1 LGRSTKAGDADLS
14 GTLVS
19 LLMPVGKLLL
29 DGGLGIA
36 DLLGAGKEALVRA
49 AIADVMQS
57 TVRINVSRL
66 SVMTGLTRKEVAA
79 ILNKIKGIKTDRHVE
94 LKKQRALRVLQGWRV
109 DSRFRNKNGR
119 PSILSLRGD
128 ERSFAS
134 LVKIYGGD
142 VTPNSVLREL
152 ERMNAVTSG
161 RFQQVRFR
169 HLRVHA
175 KSVGKMADLARLFPD
190 FAQTVSSQHSEAERP
205 PFFGF
210 KESFVDSPIQA
221 ARFQRTFSNRATI
234 LLQSVE
240 QWAGSQ
246 NKARKRKSGTQT
258 DKYRVGIGVY
268 LVQGDARPNRKSKAR
283 A

>member
-1 LGRSTKAGDADLS
+1 
-14 GTLVS
+14 
-19 LLMPVGKLLL
+19 MPVGKLLL

-49 AIADVMQS
+49 AIAEVMQAS
-57 TVRINVSRL
+57 VRINVSRL

-79 ILNKIKGIKTDRHVE
+79 ILNKIKGIETNRHVE
-94 LKKQRALRVLQGWRV
+94 LKKQRALRVLQGWRI
-109 DSRFRNKNGR
+109 DPRFRNKSGS
-119 PSILSLRGD
+119 PSTLSLRGD

-152 ERMNAVTSG
+152 ERMKAITSD
-161 RFQQVRFR
+161 RYQQVRFR
-169 HLRVHA
+169 HVRSHA
-175 KSVGKMADLARLFPD
+175 KSFGKMADLARLFPD

-205 PFFGF
+205 FFGF
-210 KESFVDSPIQA
+210 KESFVDSPTQA
-221 ARFQRTFSNRATI
+221 ARFHRTFSNRATI

-240 QWAGSQ
+240 HWAGGQ
-246 NKARKRKSGTQT
+246 NNVRKRKSDPQT

-268 LVQGDARPNRKSKAR
+268 LVQGDARPNRKSKVR